1 MQFATALPAARR
13 RLHAPHDAL
22 VMVKQ
27 ESPSDCHILIV
38 LDDQR
43 VHPGSPLFSKRG
55 LTLFLLLYYP
65 NYYTYYVKFFC
76 RALPVL

>member
-1 MQFATALPAARR
+1 MQFATALPAVRR

-27 ESPSDCHILIV
+27 ESQSACHILIV

-55 LTLFLLLYYP
+55 FTLFLLLYYP
-65 NYYTYYVKFFC
+65 NYYYLVC
-76 RALPVL
+76 